1 MNSLQDVGDLFR
13 TGQIELYFSKIVE
26 ALYDGKRFVSQDEV
40 LNKVGL
46 LKIHLVKQ
54 YFEIILDAFQINV
67 AIQLGCTIFL
77 TGFRKRICSIGDRVR
92 CKFGGC

>member
-13 TGQIELYFSKIVE
+13 TGQLELYFSEIVE

-46 LKIHLVKQ
+46 VK
-54 YFEIILDAFQINV
+54 
-67 AIQLGCTIFL
+67 IQLGTQDLEMVLRLIPDKGCSSVSLHYFL
-77 TGFRKRICSIGDRVR
+77 NRL
-92 CKFGGC
+92 

>member
-46 LKIHLVKQ
+46 VKIQLVTQ
-54 YFEIILDAFQINV
+54 NLEIILDEFQIIA

-77 TGFRKRICSIGDRVR
+77 KGARKRICSIGDRVR

>member
-40 LNKVGL
+40 LNKVG
-46 LKIHLVKQ
+46 HV
-54 YFEIILDAFQINV
+54 N
-67 AIQLGCTIFL
+67 IQLGTQNL
-77 TGFRKRICSIGDRVR
+77 
-92 CKFGGC
+92 

>member
-46 LKIHLVKQ
+46 VEIKLVTQ
-54 YFEIILDAFQINV
+54 NLEICIPDKS
-67 AIQLGCTIFL
+67 CY
-77 TGFRKRICSIGDRVR
+77 
-92 CKFGGC
+92 

>member
-46 LKIHLVKQ
+46 VK
-54 YFEIILDAFQINV
+54 
-67 AIQLGCTIFL
+67 IQLVTQNLELLYPDRIPDKSCYSVRLHYFL
-77 TGFRKRICSIGDRVR
+77 NRL
-92 CKFGGC
+92 

>member
-1 MNSLQDVGDLFR
+1 MFNSLQDVGDLFR

-46 LKIHLVKQ
+46 VKIQLVTQ
-54 YFEIILDAFQINV
+54 NLEIIPDKGYFSVRLHY
-67 AIQLGCTIFL
+67 FL
-77 TGFRKRICSIGDRVR
+77 NRL
-92 CKFGGC
+92 

>member
-13 TGQIELYFSKIVE
+13 AGQIELYFSKIVE

-46 LKIHLVKQ
+46 VK
-54 YFEIILDAFQINV
+54 
-67 AIQLGCTIFL
+67 IQLVTQNLEI
-77 TGFRKRICSIGDRVR
+77 
-92 CKFGGC
+92 KFKIKAAI